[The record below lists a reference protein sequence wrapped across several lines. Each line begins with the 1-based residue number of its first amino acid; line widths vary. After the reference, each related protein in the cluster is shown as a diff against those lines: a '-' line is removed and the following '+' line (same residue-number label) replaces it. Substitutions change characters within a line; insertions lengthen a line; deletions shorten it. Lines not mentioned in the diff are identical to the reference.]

1 MARTANLEARERI
14 LDAAHR
20 LFYTSGL
27 SAVSMDAVASAAGM
41 KKANLFHYYP
51 TKESLELAVLDR
63 AAANMNER
71 IARVA
76 RQPYDP
82 VGAVQRIFEE
92 AGGLMRQS
100 HCSGGCF
107 FGNLA
112 QETSDRDEKIRQ
124 KVAEHLQAWTAELA
138 AFLERWRRAGYFRE
152 GFEPKMAAEAILS
165 LLEGALLFSK
175 ASKSPDPVES
185 AKHLAVAYLE
195 ATRAMGAGLRREALE
210 TT

>member
-1 MARTANLEARERI
+1 MARAANLEARQRI
-14 LDAAHR
+14 LEVAHR

-27 SAVSMDAVASAAGM
+27 SAVSMDAVAAAAGM

-51 TKESLELAVLDR
+51 TKESLELAVLDH
-63 AAANMNER
+63 AAAGMNDR

-76 RQPYDP
+76 RHAYDP
-82 VGAVQRIFEE
+82 VGGVERIFDE

-100 HCSGGCF
+100 RCSGGCF

-112 QETSDRDEKIRQ
+112 LEASDRNERIRQ
-124 KVAEHLQAWTAELA
+124 KVAEHLEVWTTLLA
-138 AFLERWRRAGYFRE
+138 AFLDRWRRTGYFRD
-152 GFEPKMAAEAILS
+152 GFEPQSAAQAILS

-175 ASKSPDPVES
+175 ASKSPEPVES

-195 ATRAMGAGLRREALE
+195 AARS
-210 TT
+210 